1 MARALVKK
9 KKLAIVKEGEK
20 TGVEAVCAK
29 YDITDQ
35 SYRFWRY
42 KTLGIRPK
50 KQLSLTEKLRIL
62 EEGYNNGINQ
72 ICAANRID
80 PRTYYRWKKELGYS
94 KSRPRLGRPRRFIES
109 RIIE

>member
-1 MARALVKK
+1 VARALVKK

-42 KTLGIRPK
+42 KALGIGPK
-50 KQLSLTEKLRIL
+50 K
-62 EEGYNNGINQ
+62 
-72 ICAANRID
+72 
-80 PRTYYRWKKELGYS
+80 
-94 KSRPRLGRPRRFIES
+94 
-109 RIIE
+109 

>member
-42 KTLGIRPK
+42 KALGIRPK
-50 KQLSLTEKLRIL
+50 TQLSLTEKLRIL
-62 EEGYNNGINQ
+62 EEGHNNGINQ